1 VDSSIRKKPK
11 TGGIG
16 SRHKSNH
23 RVQNTLKTTS
33 LRSGRTLVIKFG
45 LAARPDNASAVEK
58 AGFDSI
64 WTYDHFAP
72 FSHEY
77 ALTNPMTSAGLG
89 ALPIL
94 PLLLANTT
102 RCTVG
107 TNVLCPTL
115 RYHPA
120 IIAQYFAQLDYLFPG
135 RIIMG
140 VGSGEAVNETPIVGR
155 FPPYKERIER
165 LEEAVGLMR
174 KLWTSKDYF
183 NHEGR
188 YYKSKNLFLYGK
200 PKEKIPI
207 VISAF
212 GEKSAEL
219 AGKAGDGITLCRTR
233 PQKIDHILK
242 RFDEAATRAG
252 KDPETMTKAAYFVGG
267 ITPNPL
273 PLVRKIKAALGWSR
287 GSMHEPDPR
296 KIDEMAKILSDEEA
310 LQHCT
315 LVPTVDDLIGVFE
328 SDIKKGINHIIMRD
342 LTSRAIQLKL
352 APPEAAGWPQKVLPY
367 FREKYK

>member
-1 VDSSIRKKPK
+1 MM
-11 TGGIG
+11 
-16 SRHKSNH
+16 
-23 RVQNTLKTTS
+23 
-33 LRSGRTLVIKFG
+33 KFG
-45 LAARPDNASAVEK
+45 SAARPDNASAVEK

-72 FSHEY
+72 FSHEGGLRDP
-77 ALTNPMTSAGLG
+77 ASNAGLG

-102 RCTVG
+102 RCVVG

-115 RYHPA
+115 RYHPV

-140 VGSGEAVNETPIVGR
+140 VGAGEAVNEAPIVGR

-174 KLWTSKDYF
+174 KLWTSEDYF

-207 VISAF
+207 FISAF

-219 AGKAGDGITLCRTR
+219 AGKAGDGITIYWTR
-233 PQKIDHILK
+233 PQKRDLILK
-242 RFDEAATRAG
+242 RFDEAATKAG
-252 KDPETMTKAAYFVGG
+252 KDPETMTKVAYFLGG

-273 PLVRKIKAALGWSR
+273 PLVRNIKARLGWSR
-287 GSMHEPDPR
+287 GSIHESDPR
-296 KIDEMAKILSDEEA
+296 KIDEMAKTLSDEEA
-310 LQHCT
+310 LQYCT
-315 LVPTVDDLIGVFE
+315 LVPTVDDLIGVFD
-328 SDIKKGINHIIMRD
+328 SALKTGMNHIIMRD
-342 LTSRAIQLKL
+342 LTPRAIQLKL

>member
-1 VDSSIRKKPK
+1 M
-11 TGGIG
+11 
-16 SRHKSNH
+16 
-23 RVQNTLKTTS
+23 
-33 LRSGRTLVIKFG
+33 IKFG
-45 LAARPDNASAVEK
+45 LSLLRVARPDDASAVEK

-64 WTYDHFAP
+64 WVYDHFAP
-72 FSHEY
+72 FSHQ
-77 ALTNPMTSAGLG
+77 SGLRDPATGGGWG

-102 RCTVG
+102 RCVVG

-120 IIAQYFAQLDYLFPG
+120 IIAQYFAQLDCLFPG

-140 VGSGEAVNETPIVGR
+140 VGAGEAFNETPIVGR
-155 FPPYKERIER
+155 FPPYKERMER

-188 YYKSKNLFLYGK
+188 YYKSKNLFLYAK

-219 AGKAGDGITLCRTR
+219 AGKVGNGITIYWTR
-233 PQKIDHILK
+233 PQKTDHILR
-242 RFDEAATRAG
+242 RFAEAATKAG
-252 KDPETMTKAAYFVGG
+252 KDPETMTKAAYFPWVG

-273 PLVRKIKAALGWSR
+273 PILRNIKPSMALSR
-287 GSMHEPDPR
+287 ASIHEPDPR
-296 KIDEMAKILSDEEA
+296 KIDEMAKTLSDEEA
-310 LQHCT
+310 LQYCT
-315 LVPTVDDLIGVFE
+315 LVPTVDDLMGVFD
-328 SDIKKGINHIIMRD
+328 SAFKTGMNHIIMRD
-342 LTSRAIQLKL
+342 LTPMLIESKL
-352 APPEAAGWPQKVLPY
+352 ALPEAAGWPQKVLPY

>member
-1 VDSSIRKKPK
+1 M
-11 TGGIG
+11 
-16 SRHKSNH
+16 
-23 RVQNTLKTTS
+23 
-33 LRSGRTLVIKFG
+33 IKFG
-45 LAARPDNASAVEK
+45 SSLWPARPDNASAVEK

-64 WTYDHFAP
+64 WVYDHFAP
-72 FSHEY
+72 FSHQ
-77 ALTNPMTSAGLG
+77 SGLRDPETGGGWG

-120 IIAQYFAQLDYLFPG
+120 IIAQYFAQLDCLFPG
-135 RIIMG
+135 RIIIG
-140 VGSGEAVNETPIVGR
+140 VGAGEAVNETPIVGR
-155 FPPYKERIER
+155 FPPYKERMER

-188 YYKSKNLFLYGK
+188 YYKSKNLFLYAK
-200 PKEKIPI
+200 PKERIPI

-219 AGKAGDGITLCRTR
+219 AGKVGDGITIYWTR
-233 PQKIDHILK
+233 PQKRDLILR
-242 RFDEAATRAG
+242 RFAEAATKAG
-252 KDPETMTKAAYFVGG
+252 KDPETMTKVAYFPFLG

-273 PLVRKIKAALGWSR
+273 PIVRNIKPSLARWS
-287 GSMHEPDPR
+287 HEPDPR
-296 KIDEMAKILSDEEA
+296 KIDEMAKTLSDEEA
-310 LQHCT
+310 LQYCT
-315 LVPTVDDLIGVFE
+315 LVPKVDDLIGVFG
-328 SDIKKGINHIIMRD
+328 SAFKAGINHIVMRD
-342 LTSRAIQLKL
+342 LTPMFIQNKL
-352 APPEAAGWPQKVLPY
+352 APPEAAGWPLKVLPY

>member
-1 VDSSIRKKPK
+1 V
-11 TGGIG
+11 
-16 SRHKSNH
+16 
-23 RVQNTLKTTS
+23 V
-33 LRSGRTLVIKFG
+33 KFG
-45 LAARPDNASAVEK
+45 LAARPDNTSAIEK

-64 WTYDHFAP
+64 WTYDHFTP

-77 ALTNPMTSAGLG
+77 ALTNPMTNAGLG

-94 PLLLANTT
+94 PLLLANTAK
-102 RCTVG
+102 CTVG

-120 IIAQYFAQLDYLFPG
+120 IIAQYFAQLDYLFPA

-140 VGSGEAVNETPIVGR
+140 VGAGEAVNETPIVGR

-165 LEEAVGLMR
+165 LEEAVGLIR

-219 AGKAGDGITLCRTR
+219 AGKAGDGITLYRTK
-233 PQKIDHILK
+233 PQKIDRVLK
-242 RFDEAATRAG
+242 RFDEATRRAG
-252 KDPETMTKAAYFVGG
+252 KDPAAMTKVAYFLGG
-267 ITPNPL
+267 ITSDPL
-273 PLVRKIKAALGWSR
+273 PLVKRIKGPLGWSLLGR
-287 GSMHEPDPR
+287 GSVHEPDPR
-296 KIDEMAKILSDEEA
+296 KIDEMAKILPDEEA
-310 LQHCT
+310 LQYCT

-328 SDIKKGINHIIMRD
+328 LDIKRGINHIIMRD
-342 LTSRAIQLKL
+342 FTSAAIQLKL
-352 APPEAAGWPQKVLPY
+352 SQPEAAGWPQKVLPY